1 MTAEAESTPSP
12 RRSGA
17 HLDRLAELEEEQRFL
32 LRSLKDLERE
42 HDAGDVDDADYDT
55 LKDGYTVRAATV
67 IRQIESGRAAL
78 PTRTPRRWGRTLL
91 ATAAVAAAAVAI
103 GVGLASA
110 FGERGA
116 GQEITG
122 LDPNDA
128 RSVLVSARSALN
140 AGNFTLANAQFA
152 RVVQMERDE
161 GIDNVEAITYF
172 GWTLALEAVQADA
185 VTREQRLEAARIALR
200 QAVSLDPDYA
210 DPNCFLAIVEFNFFQ
225 DAETALP
232 CAETCEAS
240 NPPAEVASLVE
251 GFVSDIRSAA
261 G

>member
-1 MTAEAESTPSP
+1 MTDTAAPSP
-12 RRSGA
+12 LRSGA
-17 HLDRLAELEEEQRFL
+17 RLDRLAELEEEQRFL
-32 LRSLKDLERE
+32 LRSLNDLERE
-42 HDAGDVDDADYDT
+42 HDAGDVDDDDYQT
-55 LKDGYTVRAATV
+55 LKDGYTVRAAAV

-91 ATAAVAAAAVAI
+91 TTAAVALAAVAI

-116 GQEITG
+116 GQELTG

-128 RSVLVSARSALN
+128 RAVLVSARSAMG
-140 AGNFTLANAQFA
+140 AGNFSLANAQFA
-152 RVVQMERDE
+152 RVVEMEREE

-172 GWTLALEAVQADA
+172 GWTLALEAVRADEA
-185 VTREQRLEAARIALR
+185 TREQRLEAARIALR
-200 QAVSLDPDYA
+200 QAVLLDPDYA
-210 DPNCFLAIVEFNFFQ
+210 DPNCFLAIVEFNFFE

-232 CAETCEAS
+232 FAETCEAS
-240 NPPAEVASLVE
+240 NPPAEVASLFE
-251 GFVSDIRSAA
+251 GFVSEIRAEA